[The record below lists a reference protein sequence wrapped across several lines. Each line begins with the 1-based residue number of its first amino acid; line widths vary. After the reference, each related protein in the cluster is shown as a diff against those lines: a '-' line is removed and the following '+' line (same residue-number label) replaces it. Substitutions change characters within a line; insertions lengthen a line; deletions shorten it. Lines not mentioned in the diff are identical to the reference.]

1 MYEVGKLLIFGKRIL
16 LFRFILLFLH
26 DALKLVIGILALEGE
41 SSTLTEKV
49 HVFLMA
55 CIQGGYGLTEV
66 KGLVPTQVKDLFPK
80 AQRKMV
86 QLIIK
91 YPEEELDLL
100 VNIGILKIVDRN
112 FLLKIL
118 LHDAPCM
125 LGSLLAEGIP
135 K

>member
-1 MYEVGKLLIFGKRIL
+1 
-16 LFRFILLFLH
+16 
-26 DALKLVIGILALEGE
+26 
-41 SSTLTEKV
+41 
-49 HVFLMA
+49 
-55 CIQGGYGLTEV
+55 
-66 KGLVPTQVKDLFPK
+66 
-80 AQRKMV
+80 MV

-118 LHDAPCM
+118 LHYAPCM